1 MAKRKSKAV
10 IMAADSVGEM
20 VQVQDRRFEEGDWPI
35 HFEVTNDQADT
46 WLQYLSAECRKR
58 GWSCTGFGQI
68 EAKENSGSISITSDP
83 VEPRQLAVVWERKP
97 GASLKVRAR
106 SAGVPEFPLVQ
117 AQQLFQEVNVL
128 SRAGVTEQVYL
139 QGQLSYVGLPWRGEL
154 WLSDTLRLGPPSRHD
169 ESVLVGP
176 QVILIDAQVEA
187 IDRMNAP
194 FTFEVLLR
202 ELSVFLS
209 ILMTKEVRVPPNGRM
224 WTWKAE
230 PAGQIECEVRNVG
243 YRERDQSS
251 ELPAKGQVPGVP
263 MVPIQRPD
271 FSLRG
276 IFVGDTQQLL
286 PADFINLWR
295 AFAGLGPDLRQH
307 FLQVGSMYQAALSL
321 GHTYETSRF
330 VWMVAACEALKPREP
345 QFRDHNIHH
354 VVEALLGKPSAD
366 LLQEQWF
373 RPQDVR
379 NAHLHSGEFRG
390 SEFVQVAMM
399 SSFQDP
405 TFDQASR
412 VLAQITPAAII
423 EWLRRGGSF
432 RMPPLKRHMTRRRW
446 LKEHAVAVLPV
457 FAGVGLA
464 LGVILG
470 WRLRRL

>member
-1 MAKRKSKAV
+1 MAKTKSKAV
-10 IMAADSVGEM
+10 TMAADSAGEM
-20 VQVQDRRFEEGDWPI
+20 VQVQDRRFEAGDWPI
-35 HFEVTNDQADT
+35 RFEVTKDQADT
-46 WLQYLSAECRKR
+46 WLQYLWAECRKR
-58 GWSCTGFGQI
+58 GWSCSGSGQI
-68 EAKENSGSISITSDP
+68 EAKENSGSISITSGT
-83 VEPRQLAVVWERKP
+83 VEPLQLAIVWERKL

-106 SAGVPEFPLVQ
+106 SAGAPEFPLGL
-117 AQQLFQEVNVL
+117 AKQLFQEVNERC
-128 SRAGVTEQVYL
+128 RAGVQEQIYL
-139 QGQLSYVGLPWRGEL
+139 RGQLSYDGLPWRGEL
-154 WLSDTLRLGPPSRHD
+154 WLSDMLRLGPPSRHD

-194 FTFEVLLR
+194 FTFEVMLR

-209 ILMTKEVRVPPNGRM
+209 ILMRKEVRVPHDGRI

-230 PAGQIECEVRNVG
+230 PAGQIECEIRNVG
-243 YRERDQSS
+243 YRERDHSS

-263 MVPIQRPD
+263 MVQIQQPD

-276 IFVGDTQQLL
+276 IFVGDTQQSL
-286 PADFINLWR
+286 ASDVIDLWR
-295 AFAGLGPDLRQH
+295 AFAGLAPDLRQH
-307 FLQVGSMYQAALSL
+307 CLQVGSIYQSALSL

-330 VWMVAACEALKPREP
+330 AWMVAACEALKPREP
-345 QFRDHNIHH
+345 QFRDHNIYH

-432 RMPPLKRHMTRRRW
+432 TMPPLKRRMTRRRW
-446 LKEHAVAVLPV
+446 SKEHAVSVLPV
-457 FAGVGLA
+457 FAAVGLA
-464 LGVILG
+464 LGVFLR
-470 WRLRRL
+470 WRLRRF